1 MARIF
6 VVGRLP
12 LRPSSAS
19 GAKGHGANAPLIGSF
34 SADPLDMRLRRGAAE
49 EAALR
54 SQPTQH
60 GLSWDRESS
69 ATVCHHADD
78 TDRCCRQTRSS
89 SRTRSASGTP
99 AWCVPV
105 CLRFL
110 LSALV
115 SGPRVESMLRRPRA
129 GRRSQRGRRS
139 RRGASR
145 GSRPCYTRGRWTRS
159 LTRTRPLWACTHQHE
174 TSMLL

>member
-69 ATVCHHADD
+69 ARSVTTLMTLIVAAD
-78 TDRCCRQTRSS
+78 R
-89 SRTRSASGTP
+89 P
-99 AWCVPV
+99 AAQAGQGARP
-105 CLRFL
+105 
-110 LSALV
+110 AL
-115 SGPRVESMLRRPRA
+115 
-129 GRRSQRGRRS
+129 
-139 RRGASR
+139 RRGACPSVSASCCLRWCQDLELSR
-145 GSRPCYTRGRWTRS
+145 CCAGPGRAGDRS
-159 LTRTRPLWACTHQHE
+159 VGGEAGAAHLEGAGPVTPEGGGHGH
-174 TSMLL
+174 

>member
-1 MARIF
+1 LAQIF

-54 SQPTQH
+54 SQPTRH

-69 ATVCHHADD
+69 AT
-78 TDRCCRQTRSS
+78 
-89 SRTRSASGTP
+89 
-99 AWCVPV
+99 
-105 CLRFL
+105 
-110 LSALV
+110 
-115 SGPRVESMLRRPRA
+115 M
-129 GRRSQRGRRS
+129 SQ
-139 RRGASR
+139 
-145 GSRPCYTRGRWTRS
+145 TRS
-159 LTRTRPLWACTHQHE
+159 LTDTVWSVTWSVTTL
-174 TSMLL
+174 SSL